1 MNLQTRVINI
11 LSKPT
16 QEWPVIASET
26 TDVASLYKEYIML
39 LAAIPAICG
48 FLGMTLIGVSV
59 PFMGQIR
66 TPMVSGLAGLVVGY
80 ALSLAGIFL
89 AAFIVDKLAPSFQSS
104 GGIVQALK
112 MVAFASTPSW
122 VAGVLQLIP
131 LLGSTGVAGSPLR
144 RLPVLSRSALGD
156 ENSSRQSHS
165 LHDRLRDRDYC
176 DLRGHGFNLWR
187 LRGWFTVH
195 VLRKFCG
202 NPEVGG
208 LSPVRDPTAK
218 NAKGAKQA
226 VSNLF
231 ASTHQFLSMVADS
244 LNVVAS

>member
-11 LSKPT
+11 LSKPK
-16 QEWPVIASET
+16 QEWPAIASEA
-26 TDVASLYKEYIML
+26 TDVAALYKEYIMP

-80 ALSLAGIFL
+80 LLSLAGIFL

-122 VAGVLQLIP
+122 IAGVLQLIP
-131 LLGSTGVAGSPLR
+131 LLGALALLAALYSVYLFYLGLPSVMKTPPDKVVPYMVVSAIVIIVISVVTASISGV
-144 RLPVLSRSALGD
+144 
-156 ENSSRQSHS
+156 
-165 LHDRLRDRDYC
+165 
-176 DLRGHGFNLWR
+176 F
-187 LRGWFTVH
+187 
-195 VLRKFCG
+195 
-202 NPEVGG
+202 VGG
-208 LSPVRDPTAK
+208 SRLAY
-218 NAKGAKQA
+218 
-226 VSNLF
+226 
-231 ASTHQFLSMVADS
+231 
-244 LNVVAS
+244 

>member
-11 LSKPT
+11 LSKPK
-16 QEWPVIASET
+16 QEWPVIASEA

-131 LLGSTGVAGSPLR
+131 LLGALALLAALYGVYLFYLG
-144 RLPVLSRSALGD
+144 LPSVMKTPPDKVIPYMVVSAIVIIVISVVTASISGV
-156 ENSSRQSHS
+156 
-165 LHDRLRDRDYC
+165 
-176 DLRGHGFNLWR
+176 F
-187 LRGWFTVH
+187 
-195 VLRKFCG
+195 
-202 NPEVGG
+202 VGG
-208 LSPVRDPTAK
+208 SRL
-218 NAKGAKQA
+218 
-226 VSNLF
+226 
-231 ASTHQFLSMVADS
+231 MY
-244 LNVVAS
+244 